1 MSHQLLKYSEEEE
14 EEEENDDYDEEEERS
29 MIQFLWSTVW
39 KLVTFAKRMT
49 VQCGDKCMT

>member
-29 MIQFLWSTVW
+29 MIQFLWSTV
-39 KLVTFAKRMT
+39 
-49 VQCGDKCMT
+49 